1 MKNFTLLIAAAL
13 TMGAT
18 ASEAQTVAKSRHK
31 ARVEQGVQFGRRM
44 VKAAVAAR
52 AQKAES
58 QALIYLPAKQ
68 QEYLYNLDDKTW
80 EENGTYAFTYNAAGM
95 ITRQDE
101 AYDGEVMR
109 TDRSWTRYNML
120 AEEVQ
125 STSVDGGKTFTNVSR
140 REQEYDYFAPS
151 FTIRKDKYDWDEDTK
166 QWVLNGDRYYKKVE
180 RNDDGNVTYLE
191 IQAPYQ
197 GKLDPMERYTYTYD
211 ATTKQ
216 MTSYT
221 YEKLGSDDGGQTFD
235 WQPAQVVKNIR
246 WAATDGQT
254 FGTYEDWTS
263 GNNRIASADIMDTEN
278 PDEKLADLTITYS
291 ANGGFTE
298 TLTYLDMAEVMIST
312 LDFTD
317 DNGSLVSTFQDYY
330 DLDGDGVYS
339 ADEIAMY
346 EKEVVTYDAHGNV
359 TLDAFY
365 SLPESEEPD
374 PDEGDD
380 ESLYAARRPMAA
392 AALPLPEPELEL
404 TGASKTDYTYDPTN
418 GDGILS
424 MVMSEYNYETQE
436 YDTMMKIVT
445 TEFTTIVDT
454 GIASAPA
461 AATSAPVYYN
471 AQGMKLG
478 SAAHGLT
485 IVKKDGRTWKQ
496 VVK

>member
-31 ARVEQGVQFGRRM
+31 ARVEQGKQLGRRA
-44 VKAAVAAR
+44 VKAALAAR
-52 AQKAES
+52 AQKAEG

-68 QEYLYNLDDKTW
+68 QEYLYNADDEMW
-80 EENGTYAFTYNAAGM
+80 EEGGTYAFTYNAAGM
-95 ITRQDE
+95 VTRQDE
-101 AYDGEVMR
+101 SNDGEVTR
-109 TDRSWTRYNML
+109 IDRKWTRDNML

-125 STSVDGGKTFTNVSR
+125 SVSEDGGKTFTNVSR
-140 REQEYDYFAPS
+140 REQEYDYFAPT
-151 FTIRKDKYDWDEDTK
+151 FTIRKDKYDWEGG
-166 QWVLNGDRYYKKVE
+166 QWVLNGDRFYKKVE

-211 ATTKQ
+211 ETTKQ
-216 MTSYT
+216 MTAYT
-221 YEKLGSDDGGQTFD
+221 YEKLGSDDGGETFD

-263 GNNRIASADIMDTEN
+263 GSNRIASADIMDTEN

-291 ANGGFTE
+291 SNGGFTE
-298 TLTYLDMAEVMIST
+298 TLTYLDMAEVMITT
-312 LDFTD
+312 LDYTD
-317 DNGSLVSTFQDYY
+317 GNGSLVTTFQDYY
-330 DLDGDGVYS
+330 DLDGDGEYT

-346 EKEVVTYDAHGNV
+346 EKEVVTCDAHGNV
-359 TLDAFY
+359 TLDASY
-365 SLPESEEPD
+365 SLPEGEDPD

-404 TGASKTDYTYDPTN
+404 TGASKTDYTYDPAN

-424 MVMSEYNYETQE
+424 MVMSEYNYDTQE
-436 YDTMMKIVT
+436 YDPMMKIET

-454 GIASAPA
+454 GISSAPA
-461 AATSAPVYYN
+461 ASTSAPAYYN

-496 VVK
+496 VEK